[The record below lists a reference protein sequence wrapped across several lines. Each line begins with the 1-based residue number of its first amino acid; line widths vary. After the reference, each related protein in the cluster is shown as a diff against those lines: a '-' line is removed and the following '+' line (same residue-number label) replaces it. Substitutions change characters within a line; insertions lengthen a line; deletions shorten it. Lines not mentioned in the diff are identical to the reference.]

1 MEGGENHEPPRFCI
15 EVNVPRGGRKLAVL
29 RVHHYATPESTL
41 TVYKCF
47 CFVFVLQVARTMQA
61 LFFLGGQRF
70 LVLGVLLCLNYY
82 IIALGA
88 ASLSQVVT
96 YPLMKSIT
104 YWPQLVL
111 GLLTFNWGELLGWS
125 AVIGSCN
132 WSVCLLLY
140 FSGVVWTSIYDTI
153 YAHQVLDDDIRVGV
167 KSTALRFQEHTNPRL
182 SGFMM
187 AMMLRL
193 VVAGFNAEQ
202 TLPYYVGVYLICYKF
217 ISIRNL
223 GLLSFLGIVCVNVWK
238 ERRYTLFPKL
248 HME

>member
-1 MEGGENHEPPRFCI
+1 MQVDRTATRP
-15 EVNVPRGGRKLAVL
+15 LA
-29 RVHHYATPESTL
+29 AAKIS
-41 TVYKCF
+41 
-47 CFVFVLQVARTMQA
+47 QMQA
-61 LFFLGGQRF
+61 LFFLGGQRS
-70 LVLGVLLCLNYY
+70 LVLEALLCLNYY

-96 YPLMKSIT
+96 HTLMKSIT

-111 GLLTFNWGELLGWS
+111 GLTFYS
-125 AVIGSCN
+125 TVFGSCD
-132 WSVCLLLY
+132 WSVCLPLY

-167 KSTALRFQEHTNPRL
+167 KSIALRFQEHTNNWL
-182 SGFMM
+182 SGLMM

-202 TLPYYVGVYLICYKF
+202 TLPYYATLWLFTSHFSGYIYTLDINKPEDCWKKL

-223 GLLSFLGIVCVNVWK
+223 GLLLFLGIVCGKK
-238 ERRYTLFPKL
+238 EDTLYFQEFDTAPFTPFQPL
-248 HME
+248 L